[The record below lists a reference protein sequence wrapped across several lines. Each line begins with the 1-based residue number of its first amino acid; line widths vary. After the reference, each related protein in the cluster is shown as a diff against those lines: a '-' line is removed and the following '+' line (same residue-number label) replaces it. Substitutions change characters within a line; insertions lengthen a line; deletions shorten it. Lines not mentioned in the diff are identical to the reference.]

1 MKRTVSYSEVAT
13 VLDCQAKHDFSYVGQ
28 LAGSALERREPH
40 IRLREGRAWGRA
52 VAALH
57 GCPLSTS
64 ARDRYGL
71 ALPVLA
77 EALAEDS
84 ELLKA
89 AGVYDAE
96 AAAELEIYM
105 AEVLW
110 HYAYTSEPLELTHP
124 ELELLLPIPSR
135 NSARASSRYDFHA
148 YLDGLARHDGY
159 LWIVEYKL
167 RGRLTGAAQVALGR
181 QYRFY
186 AWAAE
191 RTLGEEIAG
200 VIVDERLNEVPKP
213 PRLLKPR
220 KAGDPW
226 LPSHAKDQH
235 CTRQAYEAACLF
247 ADVTPHPETLEALS
261 TRKWQDR
268 QRVIFSRSELADVE
282 LELQSASK
290 LISQLDS
297 GQLYPLRNP
306 SPMRCPGCAF
316 RDICQYPRDT
326 ELVDTQFARVP
337 AKRDRQ
343 EAIAA

>member
-1 MKRTVSYSEVAT
+1 MKRTVSYSEVST
-13 VLDCQAKHDFSYVGQ
+13 VLDCQAKHDFGYVGQ

-57 GCPLSTS
+57 GCPLRFGAQ
-64 ARDRYGL
+64 ARYAL
-71 ALPVLA
+71 ALPHLNA
-77 EALAEDS
+77 ALAEDA
-84 ELLKA
+84 EVLKA
-89 AGVYDAE
+89 AGVFNADEHDDLALYL
-96 AAAELEIYM
+96 AA
-105 AEVLW
+105 VLW
-110 HYAYTSEPLELTHP
+110 HYAYTSEPLALAYP

-135 NSARASSRYDFHA
+135 SSSRASSRYEFHA

-200 VIVDERLNEVPKP
+200 VIVDERLNELPKP
-213 PRLLKPR
+213 PRMLKS
-220 KAGDPW
+220 G

-235 CTRQAYEAACLF
+235 CTREEYEAACLM

-261 TRKWQDR
+261 SRKWQDR
-268 QRVIFSRSELADVE
+268 QRVLFSRSEMAEVE
-282 LELQSASK
+282 LELQSASR
-290 LISQLDS
+290 LISLLDS
-297 GQLYPLRNP
+297 GVLYPLRNP

-316 RDICQYPRDT
+316 RDICQYPGDT
-326 ELVDTQFARVP
+326 ELVETQFIRVP